1 MIPLKSIKSF
11 GFSGCLVLDTFS
23 LHVFLYIFR
32 CGFTYLR
39 LFLKL
44 CSTALKQILF
54 QAFIELYSIMHT
66 FFKKIVSEA
75 SFKIWARFF
84 VKFYRL
90 DKNFS
95 KQEEQHLTFSITS
108 TQQKIYLVTN
118 SSAQK
123 KK

>member
-1 MIPLKSIKSF
+1 
-11 GFSGCLVLDTFS
+11 
-23 LHVFLYIFR
+23 
-32 CGFTYLR
+32 
-39 LFLKL
+39 
-44 CSTALKQILF
+44 
-54 QAFIELYSIMHT
+54 MHT